1 MKDKSEPSLKAMQ
14 EQHPEIMQAFHK
26 LHEEATKEGVLSAQV
41 KELMVIAVS
50 VALRCERCIRFH
62 TQTAIKMGI
71 SKEEILEAAGVAILM
86 AGGPAVAYTS
96 ILCEVLDEVDE
107 LGA

>member
-1 MKDKSEPSLKAMQ
+1 MKDKSEPSLNAMQ

-26 LHEEATKEGVLSAQV
+26 LHEETTKEGILSAKV
-41 KELMVIAVS
+41 KELILIAVS

-62 TQTAIKMGI
+62 TRAAIKMGI
-71 SKEEILEAAGVAILM
+71 SKKEILEASGVAILM

-96 ILCEVLDEVDE
+96 IICEVLDEGDKSD
-107 LGA
+107 A